1 MSYTFSPSLRT
12 ASFVL
17 VAGLLAGLLVGVLSA
32 CGSAAPDLL
41 FQTPYV
47 RVYPVDEPRAAP
59 PATTNDVLKTDDL
72 DAVSLD
78 TVKVELRE
86 GERVMRPHR
95 KIAYLHASVRV
106 RKYDRDGR
114 DAAGRADVDA
124 ALRKAGALVGADA
137 LVVTQRDMRDE
148 PDTFRD
154 VGDPLPTTTG
164 DPTARKD
171 DWRRARIA
179 SARALAMTYDVGG
192 ASSPSSS
199 PHSSPNSSGDTL
211 SVSSPASEAAR

>member
-1 MSYTFSPSLRT
+1 MVLSALFIAVRNRVTDALSPSLRT
-12 ASFVL
+12 ASFIL
-17 VAGLLAGLLVGVLSA
+17 IAGLLTGIVSA

-47 RVYPVDEPRAAP
+47 RVYPVDESGAAP
-59 PATTNDVLKTDDL
+59 PATTDDVLKTDDL

-78 TVKVELRE
+78 TVEVELRE

-106 RKYDRDGR
+106 RTYDRDGR
-114 DAAGRADVDA
+114 EAGGRAEVDA
-124 ALRKAGALVGADA
+124 ALRRAGALVGADA

-154 VGDPLPTTTG
+154 VGDPPPTATD

-179 SARALAMTYDVGG
+179 SARALAVTYDLDDDAPTAPRGK
-192 ASSPSSS
+192 
-199 PHSSPNSSGDTL
+199 
-211 SVSSPASEAAR
+211 SEDAR

>member
-1 MSYTFSPSLRT
+1 MVPSALFIAVCNRVTDALLPSLRT

-17 VAGLLAGLLVGVLSA
+17 IASLLTGIVSA
-32 CGSAAPDLL
+32 CGAAAPDRL

-47 RVYPVDEPRAAP
+47 RVYPVDEPGAVP
-59 PATTNDVLKTDDL
+59 PATTDDVLKTDDL

-78 TVKVELRE
+78 TVEIELRE

-95 KIAYLHASVRV
+95 KIAYLHASVKV

-114 DAAGRADVDA
+114 DTAGQAEVDA

-137 LVVTQRDMRDE
+137 LIVTQRDVRDE

-154 VGDPLPTTTG
+154 AGDPPPTATE

-171 DWRRARIA
+171 DWRRARIV
-179 SARALAMTYDVGG
+179 SARALAVTYDPDDDAPS
-192 ASSPSSS
+192 ASSRE
-199 PHSSPNSSGDTL
+199 
-211 SVSSPASEAAR
+211 SEDDR